1 MVKKNAK
8 EKWNTNRIKRLDFID
23 KRLLEKKEARAYINN
38 VGKAMLNC
46 YQIFAKRIKPLPPEP
61 QLSNFQNPS
70 EEQQNSKLLFV
81 AVGTDLATYAIY
93 NTLNKWQTKTKGGLL
108 SVWSPLGKVINRLKS
123 CIKLRPYQQ
132 KMLAYG

>member
-1 MVKKNAK
+1 
-8 EKWNTNRIKRLDFID
+8 
-23 KRLLEKKEARAYINN
+23 
-38 VGKAMLNC
+38 MLNC

-93 NTLNKWQTKTKGGLL
+93 NTLNK
-108 SVWSPLGKVINRLKS
+108 
-123 CIKLRPYQQ
+123 
-132 KMLAYG
+132 